1 MTDLLAIDDLA
12 LLDYVAAG
20 AIEPIA
26 PPAAL
31 KTQILSAVRDVPQ
44 GSTLVRKE
52 EGTWSSVAPGVKVK
66 TLAFDRARRTATLLM
81 SFAPGAAMQEHDH
94 HGPEQSYVVSGSC
107 HVGSVY
113 LRTGDFHTAPAGS
126 HHGAVVSDEGC
137 VLLLVVD
144 QDDCRA
150 A

>member
-1 MTDLLAIDDLA
+1 MTDLLALDEIA
-12 LLDYVAAG
+12 LLDSLIAET
-20 AIEPIA
+20 IEPIA

-31 KTQILSAVRDVPQ
+31 KTQIVAAVRGVPQ
-44 GSTLVRKE
+44 GSSTVRAD
-52 EGTWSSVAPGVKVK
+52 EGGWSQVAKGITVK
-66 TLAFDRARRTATLLM
+66 TLAFDRTRRTATLLM
-81 SFAPGAAMQEHDH
+81 KFAPGSAMPEHDH

-107 HVGSVY
+107 HIGSVS
-113 LRTGDFHTAPAGS
+113 LRAGDFHTAPAGS

-137 VLLLVVD
+137 LLLLVVD

>member
-1 MTDLLAIDDLA
+1 MTNLLAIDQLA
-12 LLDYVAAG
+12 LLDYVVAE
-20 AIEPIA
+20 AIEPVA
-26 PPAAL
+26 PPPAL
-31 KTQILSAVRDVPQ
+31 KAQILSAVRNVPQ
-44 GSTLVRKE
+44 GSTLVRKD
-52 EGTWSSVAPGVKVK
+52 EGTWSSAAPGVKVK

-81 SFAPGAAMQEHDH
+81 SFEPGAAMPEHDH

-107 HVGSVY
+107 HIGSVY

>member
-1 MTDLLAIDDLA
+1 MTDLLAIEELA
-12 LLDYVAAG
+12 LLDWVAAE
-20 AIEPIA
+20 AIEPVA
-26 PPAAL
+26 PPPAL
-31 KTQILSAVRDVPQ
+31 KSQILQAVRNVPQ
-44 GSTLVRKE
+44 GSTLTRAG

-81 SFAPGAAMQEHDH
+81 SFEPGAAMPEHDH

-107 HVGSVY
+107 RVGSMV

-126 HHGAVVSDEGC
+126 HHGTVVSDEGC